1 MESRQSTH
9 SDKSDTRAWY
19 HKPHILL
26 MITAAAMPISFVSWS
41 TLINNFAV
49 EQAAFTGREIGILQ
63 SLREVPGFLSFLV
76 VYLLLFIREQRLS
89 LIALGL
95 LGAGT
100 AITGYYP
107 SIIGL
112 YITTVIASIG
122 FHYYETCHQSLA
134 MQWLDKKTAPAML
147 GRIYGIASIAQVATL
162 LAIFLM
168 VVVLTPGFDISM
180 LVFGEAVPSSLGS
193 YQIMYVVFGV
203 ITCGLALVGYMY
215 FPIFQIG
222 SNQNKSI
229 IIRSRYWL
237 YYALIFMSGARRQI
251 FVVFAGFLM
260 VEKFGYSIGQIAFL
274 FLINAVMNIWLAPL
288 VGRMINNIGERRSLI
303 IEYVGLIGVFTAY
316 AFVSNATIAA
326 VLYIIDHL
334 FFALAIAIKT
344 YFQKIAD
351 PADFAGTSSVAFTIN
366 HIVAVFLPAVFGLIW
381 LYSPPLGFMTG
392 AGLAAVSLLLA
403 FNVPHHPDQGNEVM
417 IGYKGQVPV
426 AGE

>member
-303 IEYVGLIGVFTAY
+303 IEYIGLIGVFTAY

-381 LYSPPLGFMTG
+381 LYSPPLVFMTG